1 MIGQYGTISGTIQG
15 GAIVRGKEGKSAYE
29 VAVKNGFSGTEAEWL
44 ASLKGEK
51 GDAFVYADFTSEQLA
66 ALKGEKGDAFV
77 YADFTSEQLAAL
89 KGEKGD
95 AFTYSDF
102 TAEQLAALKG
112 EKGDKPIKGTDYF
125 TNTDKTEIVDAVLA
139 AMPNAEGVSY

>member
-66 ALKGEKGDAFV
+66 ALKGEKGDAF
-77 YADFTSEQLAAL
+77 
-89 KGEKGD
+89 
-95 AFTYSDF
+95 TYSDF
-102 TAEQLAALKG
+102 TSEQLAALKG

>member
-29 VAVKNGFSGTEAEWL
+29 VAVKNGFSGTEVEWL

-51 GDAFVYADFTSEQLA
+51 GDAFTYSDFTP
-66 ALKGEKGDAFV
+66 
-77 YADFTSEQLAAL
+77 EQLAAL

-125 TNTDKTEIVDAVLA
+125 TNTDKTEIVNAVLA

>member
-1 MIGQYGTISGTIQG
+1 MIGQYGSISGTIQG

-44 ASLKGEK
+44 AS
-51 GDAFVYADFTSEQLA
+51 
-66 ALKGEKGDAFV
+66 LKGEKGDAFV

>member
-1 MIGQYGTISGTIQG
+1 MIGQYGSISGTIQG

-29 VAVKNGFSGTEAEWL
+29 VAVKNGFSGTEVEWL

-51 GDAFVYADFTSEQLA
+51 GDAFVYADFTP
-66 ALKGEKGDAFV
+66 
-77 YADFTSEQLAAL
+77 EQLAAL

>member
-29 VAVKNGFSGTEAEWL
+29 VAVKNGFSGTEVEWL

-51 GDAFVYADFTSEQLA
+51 GDAFVYSDFTP
-66 ALKGEKGDAFV
+66 
-77 YADFTSEQLAAL
+77 EQLAAL

>member
-66 ALKGEKGDAFV
+66 ALKGEKG
-77 YADFTSEQLAAL
+77 E
-89 KGEKGD
+89 
-95 AFTYSDF
+95 
-102 TAEQLAALKG
+102 
-112 EKGDKPIKGTDYF
+112 KPIKGTDYF

>member
-66 ALKGEKGDAFV
+66 ALKGEKGDAF
-77 YADFTSEQLAAL
+77 
-89 KGEKGD
+89 
-95 AFTYSDF
+95 TYSDF

-125 TNTDKTEIVDAVLA
+125 TNTDKTEIVNAVLA

>member
-29 VAVKNGFSGTEAEWL
+29 VAVKNGFSGTEVEWL
-44 ASLKGEK
+44 AS
-51 GDAFVYADFTSEQLA
+51 
-66 ALKGEKGDAFV
+66 
-77 YADFTSEQLAAL
+77 
-89 KGEKGD
+89 
-95 AFTYSDF
+95 
-102 TAEQLAALKG
+102 LKG

-125 TNTDKTEIVDAVLA
+125 TNTDKTEIVNAVLA

>member
-1 MIGQYGTISGTIQG
+1 MIGQYGSISGTIQG

-29 VAVKNGFSGTEAEWL
+29 VAVKNGFSGTEVEWL
-44 ASLKGEK
+44 AS
-51 GDAFVYADFTSEQLA
+51 
-66 ALKGEKGDAFV
+66 LKGEKGDAFV

>member
-29 VAVKNGFSGTEAEWL
+29 VAVQNGFSGTEAEWL
-44 ASLKGEK
+44 AS
-51 GDAFVYADFTSEQLA
+51 
-66 ALKGEKGDAFV
+66 LKGEKGDAFV

>member
-29 VAVKNGFSGTEAEWL
+29 VAVKNGFSGTEVEWL

-66 ALKGEKGDAFV
+66 ALKGEKGDAF
-77 YADFTSEQLAAL
+77 
-89 KGEKGD
+89 
-95 AFTYSDF
+95 TYNDF

>member
-29 VAVKNGFSGTEAEWL
+29 VAVKNGFSGTEVEWL
-44 ASLKGEK
+44 AS
-51 GDAFVYADFTSEQLA
+51 
-66 ALKGEKGDAFV
+66 LKGEKGDAFV

-125 TNTDKTEIVDAVLA
+125 TNSDKTEIVDAVLA

>member
-29 VAVKNGFSGTEAEWL
+29 VAVKNGFSGTEVEWL

-51 GDAFVYADFTSEQLA
+51 GDAFVYADFTA
-66 ALKGEKGDAFV
+66 
-77 YADFTSEQLAAL
+77 EQLAAL

>member
-51 GDAFVYADFTSEQLA
+51 GDAFVYAN
-66 ALKGEKGDAFV
+66 
-77 YADFTSEQLAAL
+77 FTSEQLAAL

>member
-51 GDAFVYADFTSEQLA
+51 GDAFVYAA
-66 ALKGEKGDAFV
+66 
-77 YADFTSEQLAAL
+77 FTSEQLAAL

>member
-29 VAVKNGFSGTEAEWL
+29 VAVKNGFSGTEVEWL

-51 GDAFVYADFTSEQLA
+51 GDAFTYS
-66 ALKGEKGDAFV
+66 
-77 YADFTSEQLAAL
+77 DFTSEQLAAL

>member
-29 VAVKNGFSGTEAEWL
+29 VAVKNGFSGTEVEWL
-44 ASLKGEK
+44 AS
-51 GDAFVYADFTSEQLA
+51 
-66 ALKGEKGDAFV
+66 LKGEKGDAFV

-125 TNTDKTEIVDAVLA
+125 TNTDKTEIVNAVLA

>member
-44 ASLKGEK
+44 AS
-51 GDAFVYADFTSEQLA
+51 
-66 ALKGEKGDAFV
+66 LKGEKGDAFV

>member
-15 GAIVRGKEGKSAYE
+15 GAIVSGKEGKSAYE

-44 ASLKGEK
+44 AS
-51 GDAFVYADFTSEQLA
+51 
-66 ALKGEKGDAFV
+66 LKGEKGDAFV

>member
-29 VAVKNGFSGTEAEWL
+29 VAVKNGFSGTEVEWL
-44 ASLKGEK
+44 AS
-51 GDAFVYADFTSEQLA
+51 
-66 ALKGEKGDAFV
+66 LKGEKGDAFV

>member
-51 GDAFVYADFTSEQLA
+51 GDAFVYADFTA
-66 ALKGEKGDAFV
+66 
-77 YADFTSEQLAAL
+77 EQLAAL